1 MDMYVALIGSTFFD
15 DIDFY
20 VVRRNIPIAFEIVSH
35 TLPNL
40 FKPVIN
46 LKPSHYWPLR
56 NWVSAFD

>member
-1 MDMYVALIGSTFFD
+1 MDMYVALISLTFFD

-46 LKPSHYWPLR
+46 LKPSHY
-56 NWVSAFD
+56 